1 MKEKTIL
8 KVALIVALVGII
20 ALIGLSLT
28 TEFEE
33 INLAQIEGEGVG
45 NDIKLMGRISNV
57 QELDKLTTFTIS
69 QQEYLS
75 VIRFK
80 NNNQDLDIKE
90 GDTVEIIGEVSE
102 YQDKEQVIANRIRV
116 LQ

>member
-8 KVALIVALVGII
+8 KVALSVSLAGIL
-20 ALIGLSLT
+20 ALIGLSLIT
-28 TEFEE
+28 DFEE
-33 INLAQIEGEGVG
+33 TNIAQIEGEDIG
-45 NDIKLMGRISNV
+45 NDIKLMGRISNLR
-57 QELDKLTTFTIS
+57 ELEKLTTFTIS
-69 QQEYLS
+69 QQEVLS

-90 GDTVEIIGEVSE
+90 GDTVEIIGEISE

-116 LQ
+116 LR